1 MLALSATSFTED
13 KVYEKEY
20 LERHKFKCID
30 SKISGAIDPKIA
42 TEVASLEEFLSKAAL
57 YAKLIFNTDSSL
69 PSTIEVTETDC
80 RVLARLKQLTS
91 ADTFVI
97 TDPEL
102 TRGVDYRAAT
112 GTLGIALLVMS
123 SSQSERAYVQLL
135 GRVGRYKEPCLR
147 FVWSELDSEDVI
159 DCYEQAKLLAKL
171 RDPAPAKVKRIAKMK
186 EKELAG

>member
-1 MLALSATSFTED
+1 
-13 KVYEKEY
+13 
-20 LERHKFKCID
+20 
-30 SKISGAIDPKIA
+30 
-42 TEVASLEEFLSKAAL
+42 
-57 YAKLIFNTDSSL
+57 
-69 PSTIEVTETDC
+69 
-80 RVLARLKQLTS
+80 
-91 ADTFVI
+91 
-97 TDPEL
+97 
-102 TRGVDYRAAT
+102 
-112 GTLGIALLVMS
+112 MS

>member
-1 MLALSATSFTED
+1 MEAE
-13 KVYEKEY
+13 
-20 LERHKFKCID
+20 
-30 SKISGAIDPKIA
+30 
-42 TEVASLEEFLSKAAL
+42 
-57 YAKLIFNTDSSL
+57 
-69 PSTIEVTETDC
+69 TETELKDKTRGQSDVEWFEATADKTEHLLQTHKLPFSFIYQLISHINNNQINC

-91 ADTFVI
+91 SDTFVI

-159 DCYEQAKLLAKL
+159 DCYEQAREETPL
-171 RDPAPAKVKRIAKMK
+171 RHPPTISRAQA
-186 EKELAG
+186 